1 MGQSLTD
8 RQSIA
13 ANTTVENILANKAF
27 AILTQ
32 NSLITVG
39 MTASVVDAFATV
51 VIGRQVVVD
60 GQEIADTAAAVRRF
74 EDQIVSEFGERA
86 DQISIRVRNDN
97 AAANVIRTLVII
109 DPI

>member
-13 ANTTVENILANKAF
+13 ATTTVENILANKAF

-32 NSLITVG
+32 NSLLTVAI
-39 MTASVVDAFATV
+39 TASLISAFVTI

-60 GQEIADTAAAVRRF
+60 GQEIPDTAAAPRRY